1 MRNIN
6 YLKENDV
13 DIDKVLNL
21 FGDINTYNTTL
32 EEFITSLKNKKER
45 LTYYKNISDINNYI
59 IYLRSIKNDAK
70 SFGFS
75 NAVKFFENEEK
86 QSTNLDYIN
95 SNYNNVVNNINKT
108 IDIVNTYLNSNNTNN
123 INNNIL
129 ESDTILVVDDSNLV
143 RNFVKKIFSDKYNV
157 CNCSDGSEALNIIKE
172 NINNNKIKCILLDLN
187 MPNVDGFSVLEFL
200 KDNNLFKKMPTS
212 IISGD
217 SSKETIDKAFTYDIV
232 DMLSK
237 PFNNKDIK
245 NIVEKTIVYNEI
257 I

>member
-75 NAVKFFENEEK
+75 NVVKFLK
-86 QSTNLDYIN
+86 M
-95 SNYNNVVNNINKT
+95 
-108 IDIVNTYLNSNNTNN
+108 
-123 INNNIL
+123 
-129 ESDTILVVDDSNLV
+129 
-143 RNFVKKIFSDKYNV
+143 KK
-157 CNCSDGSEALNIIKE
+157 
-172 NINNNKIKCILLDLN
+172 
-187 MPNVDGFSVLEFL
+187 
-200 KDNNLFKKMPTS
+200 NNLL
-212 IISGD
+212 IL
-217 SSKETIDKAFTYDIV
+217 TI
-232 DMLSK
+232 
-237 PFNNKDIK
+237 
-245 NIVEKTIVYNEI
+245 
-257 I
+257 